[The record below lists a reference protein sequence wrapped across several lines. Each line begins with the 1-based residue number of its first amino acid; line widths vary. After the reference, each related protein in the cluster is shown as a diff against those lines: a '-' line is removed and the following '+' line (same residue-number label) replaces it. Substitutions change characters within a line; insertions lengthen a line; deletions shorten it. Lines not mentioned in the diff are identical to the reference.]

1 MLGIIIYFNLFLA
14 LYYFIIKNYDKR
26 ACKRMDAT
34 SDVLEATKLRK
45 HLISKRKRI
54 LIWWFV
60 IAYLSIFLMNII
72 RNLISIQYDSS
83 VLYVL
88 VFIYTILAV
97 VFYLELKRKAE
108 NGLYGNVSYQTV
120 DEYLERTPSFYLY
133 LRGFEDD
140 IPFGSKEDLS
150 GNDFRERIFAE
161 AVEYGTNVPLCAVG
175 MPKELDSPIG
185 AYRVYA
191 DNQEWQAKVA
201 SLMQKAEKVFILI
214 NNSKSCMWEI
224 EQAEAMK
231 EKIVFIVDNPKKYS
245 EVKAIFGETFG
256 MPDDVQS
263 CGMNF
268 FFECG
273 GQAIPFDNSLSG
285 YMSILNLS
293 LEEVEAM
300 RLEERKEK
308 LKEQNRNNLIKIFP
322 MSIMALVI
330 IFYISFLL
338 ASIIERLFL

>member
-1 MLGIIIYFNLFLA
+1 MLAIVIYFNLFLA
-14 LYYFIIKNYDKR
+14 VYYFIIKNYDKR
-26 ACKRMDAT
+26 ACKHMDAT
-34 SDVLEATKLRK
+34 SDVIEATKLRK
-45 HLISKRKRI
+45 RLILKRKKI
-54 LIWWFV
+54 LIWWFI
-60 IAYLSIFLMNII
+60 IAFLSIFLMNII
-72 RNLISIQYDSS
+72 CNLMYIQYDTF
-83 VLYVL
+83 VLFIMI
-88 VFIYTILAV
+88 FIYTIFAI

-120 DEYLERTPSFYLY
+120 DEYLECTPSFYLY

-140 IPFGSKEDLS
+140 LPFGSKDDLP

-161 AVEYGTNVPLCAVG
+161 AVEYGTNAPLCAVG

-201 SLMQKAEKVFILI
+201 SLMLKAEKVFILI
-214 NNSKSCMWEI
+214 NNTKSCMWEI
-224 EQAEAMK
+224 EQAKSMM

-308 LKEQNRNNLIKIFP
+308 LREQNRNNITKILP

-330 IFYISFLL
+330 LFLISYFLTR
-338 ASIIERLFL
+338 IIERLL